1 MRFRKP
7 FFWIVLLVA
16 LSWIPLAQR
25 PVFAAET
32 LMEYGVDLVSNYV
45 FRGDDLFVA
54 KFAEDKEPQGGFNT
68 APALQPSLTFLAP
81 GGFSLGLWGSF
92 ALTNRDRDDPNT
104 VVSEADLGSLDELD
118 ITLDY
123 SWENPLGSFS
133 AGYVVYTLTNPRGGA
148 NLDEIFFS
156 WGLPFM
162 EALGPTLSHAAAASG
177 TGHYTAFS
185 IGGGNALSWGVS
197 VGLGKREMP
206 SGTGSPVET
215 TEAGSPSHK
224 HEIPGSD
231 STTIVTGIQDIT
243 ANVGYAFG
251 DFSLSLTVANRPK
264 ALLHDFDGLPDG
276 KFTDPKTGN
285 LEAIPGNLIWL
296 TFSYGGSV
304 EG

>member
-68 APALQPSLTFLAP
+68 APAFQPSLTFLAP

-104 VVSEADLGSLDELD
+104 AVSEADLGSLDELD

-177 TGHYTAFS
+177 IGQYTALAV
-185 IGGGNALSWGVS
+185 GGGETLSWGVS
-197 VGLGKREMP
+197 VAN
-206 SGTGSPVET
+206 GSRD
-215 TEAGSPSHK
+215 
-224 HEIPGSD
+224 IPGAG
-231 STTIVTGIQDIT
+231 IVNGIQDIT

-251 DFSLSLTVANRPK
+251 DFSLSLHVANRPK
-264 ALLHDFDGLPDG
+264 ALLHDFDGTADG
-276 KFTDPKTGN
+276 KFTDPKTGK